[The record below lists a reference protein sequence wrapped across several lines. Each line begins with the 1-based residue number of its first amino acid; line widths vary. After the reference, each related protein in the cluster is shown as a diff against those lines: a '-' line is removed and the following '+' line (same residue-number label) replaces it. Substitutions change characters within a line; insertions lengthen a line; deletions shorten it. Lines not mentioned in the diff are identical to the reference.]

1 MVGRAASTRTGGA
14 GRAARIGG
22 SRADGAM
29 VAGEERW
36 SILRLVILLQLELLQ
51 KNVRASAYE
60 GMGLVGEYRLDVTK
74 FLVQPA

>member
-1 MVGRAASTRTGGA
+1 
-14 GRAARIGG
+14 
-22 SRADGAM
+22 M

-36 SILRLVILLQLELLQ
+36 SIHRLVVLLQLELLQ